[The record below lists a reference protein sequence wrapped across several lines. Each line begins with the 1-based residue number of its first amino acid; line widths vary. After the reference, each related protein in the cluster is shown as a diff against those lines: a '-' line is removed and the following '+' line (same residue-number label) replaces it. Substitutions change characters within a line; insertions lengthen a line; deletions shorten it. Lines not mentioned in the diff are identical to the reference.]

1 MRDRLGLLPE
11 IVPGARGAFEVIV
24 AGRTIFSK
32 LAAGRFPEEEE
43 VLALLSGP

>member
-1 MRDRLGLLPE
+1 MRDRLGIVPE

-32 LAAGRFPEEEE
+32 LTEGRFPEEEE
-43 VLALLSGP
+43 VLAQLVRP